1 MNQSRKSMN
10 TLDYWKPRKLEERG
24 IQQVSEARSLLETY
38 GTALSPSK
46 RVVAE
51 DLLARCVDP
60 FPYWNGTLIRYI
72 YSAEELGL
80 FLKRKHLLVRFKLA
94 RQYYREAGEVLHKIE
109 VSCMMT

>member
-51 DLLARCVDP
+51 DLLAR
-60 FPYWNGTLIRYI
+60 
-72 YSAEELGL
+72 AEELGL

-94 RQYYREAGEVLHKIE
+94 RQYHREAGEVLHKIE
-109 VSCMMT
+109 NMLDL